1 MSDSVSVSKKNG
13 VLKEIFEKNH
23 KVIINYKLTEDF
35 IINAIDY
42 LSNLIDNKKNPRFT
56 WIVFTKCSMSIRDL
70 IVDTRFIN
78 MIYEKDPSI
87 ITSRPIMYYYK
98 NINYKVLFTVFDHL
112 LELGADINMIDDK
125 KRSETILE
133 YYCKFDNKDDIIKY
147 LVEHGANV
155 SFRKNS
161 SIYYY
166 CSYGNNLEILKL
178 LIENTNINVDYS
190 KCLAK
195 IIFKEECDDDDT
207 IYDNE
212 DQKNNIIKNNISIIN
227 FLLENGAEISN
238 KTYYN
243 NIYFN
248 HQIYQEFLIENK
260 LLDPYVILINFWK
273 RIIDEDIKYNKT
285 IKENYEKFV
294 EKYEFTK
301 DIVDKVIINIV
312 RTKYM
317 AFMSDRDDKDKYTRI
332 DYKVDSVHDVP
343 DVPDVPHISDIPE
356 MYIPELYSEG
366 ENDKF
371 VDLKNINVCDSC
383 SDGCS
388 DYESESE

>member
-1 MSDSVSVSKKNG
+1 MSDSISVSKKND

-23 KVIINYKLTEDF
+23 RVILDMKLKEEF
-35 IINAIDY
+35 ILNTIDY

-56 WIVFTKCSMSIRDL
+56 WIIFTKCSMSIKDL
-70 IVDTRFIN
+70 FVDIRFIN

-98 NINYKVLFTVFDHL
+98 NVNYKVLFTVFDHL
-112 LELGADINMIDDK
+112 LELGADINIIEDK
-125 KRSETILE
+125 KKSETILE

-147 LVEHGANV
+147 LVVNGANV
-155 SFRKNS
+155 SFRNNS

-178 LIENTNINVDYS
+178 LIENTNINVDYN
-190 KCLAK
+190 KCLEK
-195 IIFKEECDDDDT
+195 IIFKKVSDDDT

-238 KTYYN
+238 KTDYN

-248 HQIYQEFLIENK
+248 HPIYQEFLIENK
-260 LLDPYVILINFWK
+260 LLDPYVILIIFWK
-273 RIIDEDIKYNKT
+273 RIIDDDITCNKT
-285 IKENYEKFV
+285 IKENYEKFE
-294 EKYEFTK
+294 EKYGFTK
-301 DIVDKVIINIV
+301 DIVDKVIIKIV
-312 RTKYM
+312 RKKYM
-317 AFMSDRDDKDKYTRI
+317 TFMSVRDDKDKYTRV
-332 DYKVDSVHDVP
+332 DYKVDSVHDELN
-343 DVPDVPHISDIPE
+343 IFDIPK
-356 MYIPELYSEG
+356 LCSEG

-371 VDLKNINVCDSC
+371 VNSKNIYESDS
-383 SDGCS
+383 CS